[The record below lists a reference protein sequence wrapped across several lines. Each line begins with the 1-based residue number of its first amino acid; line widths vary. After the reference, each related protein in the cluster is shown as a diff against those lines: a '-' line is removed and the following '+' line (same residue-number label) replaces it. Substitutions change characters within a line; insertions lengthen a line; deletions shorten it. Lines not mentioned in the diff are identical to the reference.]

1 MRKFR
6 IISQSAFLLLFL
18 ILFLF
23 INKYPLAYKFDSDFF
38 LKLNP
43 LTSLLVTI
51 ASHKLILNLLILS
64 GIVALIS
71 ALFGRVFCGFV
82 CPLGTL
88 IDFSDKVFSKARSSR
103 RRPPVYF
110 HRLKYVFLFILLVC
124 AVFGVLIPLFM
135 DPIPLVTRI
144 FTFLIDPFIRIFLNG
159 SEQSISYI
167 SQSFSDYLYL
177 NYPVKQSLYY
187 GGSLTFLIVL
197 IIFGGT
203 FWDRRFWCQYVCPTG
218 AFLGL
223 ISRFSLFKRYVH
235 EEKCN
240 SCTACAKVCPVRA
253 ISDKNIKKF
262 SSAECILC
270 GQCVKVKDH
279 CSSFTIS
286 GKSAG
291 LEPVHPDCTRRHFV
305 AGLAGGAL
313 LVPVIGSN
321 AITRRDDYGRLI
333 RPPGSVPEQEF
344 SKRCIACGEC
354 MKVCPANS
362 LQPCMFT
369 DGFERL
375 YTPKVVPRIGG
386 CEAKCAVCGHVC
398 PTGAIRKLTPEDKP
412 FVKIG
417 TAVLDKHRCVAWDQN
432 KECVVCDESCPY
444 NAIDTRELQTT
455 GGMFKVP
462 VVKADLC
469 MGCGVCEQNCPV
481 GDFAAITVYRFG
493 ENRKSDGPYMTEWQ
507 KKSFAERRLLTG
519 QEKSSYPDSTSNL
532 QDEQKNSGSNSN
544 SDSKLPEGFE

>member
-1 MRKFR
+1 MRTFR
-6 IISQSAFLLLFL
+6 IISQSAFLVLFVVLLF
-18 ILFLF
+18 FV
-23 INKYPLAYKFDSDFF
+23 NVYPLALKIESDFF

-51 ASHKLILNLLILS
+51 ASHKLILDLIILS
-64 GIVALIS
+64 GIVALVS
-71 ALFGRVFCGFV
+71 ALLGRIFCGFA
-82 CPLGTL
+82 CPLGAL
-88 IDFSDKVFSKARSSR
+88 IDFCDKVFSKSRSSR

-110 HRLKYVFLFILLVC
+110 HRLKYVLLIILLVC
-124 AVFGVLIPLFM
+124 AVFGVLVPLFM

-144 FTFLIDPFIRIFLNG
+144 CTFLIDPFIKIFLNG
-159 SEQSISYI
+159 SEHSASYI
-167 SQSFSDYLYL
+167 SQSFSDNLYL
-177 NYPVKQSLYY
+177 NYPVRIPLFY
-187 GGSLTFLIVL
+187 GGILTFLIVL

-203 FWDRRFWCQYVCPTG
+203 FWDKRFWCQYVCPTG

-223 ISRFSLFKRYVH
+223 ISRFSLFKRNVF
-235 EEKCN
+235 EEKCS
-240 SCTACAKVCPVRA
+240 SCTACARVCPVRA
-253 ISDKNIKKF
+253 ISDKNIKKI
-262 SSAECILC
+262 SYSECVMC
-270 GQCVKVKDH
+270 GNCVEIKDN
-279 CSSFTIS
+279 CSSFKL
-286 GKSAG
+286 GVKSAG
-291 LEPVHPDCTRRHFV
+291 HESVHPDCTRRHLV
-305 AGLAGGAL
+305 AGLGVGAL
-313 LVPVIGSN
+313 LVPVIGAN
-321 AITRRDDYGRLI
+321 AITRRDDHGRLI

-386 CEAKCAVCGHVC
+386 CEAKCSVCGHVC

-417 TAVLDKHRCVAWDQN
+417 TAVLDKHRCIAWDQN

-444 NAIDTRELQTT
+444 NAIDTRELETT
-455 GGMFKVP
+455 GGKFKVP

-493 ENRKSDGPYMTEWQ
+493 ENRKSGGPYMTEWQ
-507 KKSFAERRLLTG
+507 KKALSERRLLTG
-519 QEKSSYPDSTSNL
+519 QENSTNPESSSNTPDEHKKSD
-532 QDEQKNSGSNSN
+532 SNSKEN
-544 SDSKLPEGFE
+544 KLPEGFE

>member
-1 MRKFR
+1 MRTFR
-6 IISQSAFLLLFL
+6 IISQSVFLLIFL
-18 ILFLF
+18 ILFFF
-23 INKYPLAYKFDSDFF
+23 INKYPLAYKIDSDFF

-43 LTSLLVTI
+43 LTTLLVTI
-51 ASHKLILNLLILS
+51 ASHKVILNLLILS
-64 GIVALIS
+64 GIVVLIS
-71 ALFGRVFCGFV
+71 TLLGRVFCGFV
-82 CPLGTL
+82 CPLGAM
-88 IDFSDKVFSKARSSR
+88 IDFTDKVFSKARSSR
-103 RRPPVYF
+103 RRPPIYF
-110 HRLKYVFLFILLVC
+110 HRLKYIFLIILLIC

-144 FTFLIDPFIRIFLNG
+144 FTFLIDPFIRIFLSG
-159 SEQSISYI
+159 SEHSISYI

-177 NYPVKQSLYY
+177 NYSVKQPLYY
-187 GGSLTFLIVL
+187 GGSLTFLMVL

-203 FWDRRFWCQYVCPTG
+203 FWDKRFWCQYVCPTG

-223 ISRFSLFKRYVH
+223 ISRFSLFRRKIN

-240 SCTACAKVCPVRA
+240 SCAACAKVCPVRA
-253 ISDKNIKKF
+253 ISDKNIKKI
-262 SSAECILC
+262 SSAECISCGLC
-270 GQCVKVKDH
+270 VEIKDH
-279 CSSFTIS
+279 CCSFSIG
-286 GKSAG
+286 GKSVG
-291 LEPVHPDCTRRHFV
+291 IEPVHIDCTRRHLV

-313 LVPVIGSN
+313 LVPVVGSN
-321 AITRRDDYGRLI
+321 AITRRDDHGRLI
-333 RPPGSVPEQEF
+333 RPPGAVPEQEF
-344 SKRCIACGEC
+344 LKKCIACGEC

-362 LQPCMFT
+362 LQPSMFT
-369 DGFERL
+369 DGFDRL

-398 PTGAIRKLTPEDKP
+398 PTGAIRKLTSEDKP

-417 TAVLDKHRCVAWDQN
+417 TAVLDKHRCIAWDQN

-519 QEKSSYPDSTSNL
+519 QEKSSYPGSSSNS
-532 QDEQKNSGSNSN
+532 QDEQKNSDSNSN